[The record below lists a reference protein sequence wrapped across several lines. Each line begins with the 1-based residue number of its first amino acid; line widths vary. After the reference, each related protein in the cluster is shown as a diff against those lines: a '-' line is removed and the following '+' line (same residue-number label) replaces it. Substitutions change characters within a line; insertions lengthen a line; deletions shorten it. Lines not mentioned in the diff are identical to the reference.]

1 MKTRTR
7 SILEEINTLV
17 PNKNRKEVISSRAD
31 HVINSAINLIKL
43 IKESYEPEVSQ
54 DLERKLLNAIRLQE
68 ISKFKNSLHRA
79 ELNDK

>member
-17 PNKNRKEVISSRAD
+17 PNKNRKDVISSRAD
-31 HVINSAINLIKL
+31 HVINSAIHLIKL

-68 ISKFKNSLHRA
+68 INKFKNSLNRA
-79 ELNDK
+79 EITEK